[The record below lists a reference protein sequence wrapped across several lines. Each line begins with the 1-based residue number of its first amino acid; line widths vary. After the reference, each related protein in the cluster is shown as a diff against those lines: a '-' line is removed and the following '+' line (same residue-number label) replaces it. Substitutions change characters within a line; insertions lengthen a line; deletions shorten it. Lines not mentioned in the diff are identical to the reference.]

1 MPSTLR
7 NRCVADK
14 ALTHTYA
21 AQEELLKDCMQMIPD
36 TKRRLA
42 DAVSD
47 LLVYMVSNW
56 AGRKL
61 SR

>member
-1 MPSTLR
+1 M
-7 NRCVADK
+7 ADE
-14 ALTHTYA
+14 ALTHTYT

>member
-1 MPSTLR
+1 MPLTLR
-7 NRCVADK
+7 NRCVADEP
-14 ALTHTYA
+14 LTRTYT